1 MSDFKFECP
10 QCKTPMKGDRALL
23 AELVNCPNCN
33 EVFTPEPLRPTP
45 PPIAPPPAPAPAI
58 APAPAPADAEAAFK
72 KRVKKIREN
81 ANMLSGLGA
90 LFGIVGVIILVI
102 SILIA
107 ISEGMGAIVG
117 ILTGAGFIGTALW
130 FYLIGQVVH
139 IRANTE
145 R

>member
-1 MSDFKFECP
+1 
-10 QCKTPMKGDRALL
+10 
-23 AELVNCPNCN
+23 
-33 EVFTPEPLRPTP
+33 
-45 PPIAPPPAPAPAI
+45 
-58 APAPAPADAEAAFK
+58 
-72 KRVKKIREN
+72 
-81 ANMLSGLGA
+81 LGA

-107 ISEGMGAIVG
+107 ISEGMGAIGG
-117 ILTGAGFIGTALW
+117 ILTGTGFIGTALW